1 MQSEY
6 NQVPRRKVGSPSIII
21 WSSSL
26 HLGLR
31 SLLHTAASAFL
42 LRSIT
47 HFASPYS
54 LTHASLE
61 FSFILATISHNIS
74 RSFICVHVVYIAFLY
89 LSQHFHLFKVFCFPV
104 FRLFSFVVFIIC
116 WGRKFYSRY
125 CVVFNDA
132 AFNKNVQCFVI
143 MTLHYF
149 PKYNLFEDFPK
160 YKLFI
165 NN

>member
-1 MQSEY
+1 MITLSILGTNREFLFPLSVKMIMDWLWIDETVEKMQSEY

-104 FRLFSFVVFIIC
+104 LS
-116 WGRKFYSRY
+116 
-125 CVVFNDA
+125 D
-132 AFNKNVQCFVI
+132 
-143 MTLHYF
+143 YF
-149 PKYNLFEDFPK
+149 LLWF
-160 YKLFI
+160 L
-165 NN
+165 